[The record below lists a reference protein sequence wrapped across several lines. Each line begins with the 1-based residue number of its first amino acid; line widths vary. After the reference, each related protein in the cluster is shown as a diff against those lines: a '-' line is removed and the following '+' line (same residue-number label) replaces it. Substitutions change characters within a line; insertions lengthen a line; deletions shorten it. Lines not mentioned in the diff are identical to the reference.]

1 MDDEERSRTVEVL
14 TRIIND
20 EMGLR
25 EQLEIIRILNPD
37 TKLKPTDTQFV
48 IGLKMIDDEKFRRIK
63 ERELRIKRAHQRFK
77 LRQKKE
83 QRQLSKATK
92 SGLFSHTETV
102 KLSRVLPEQ
111 EFDVDILS

>member
-1 MDDEERSRTVEVL
+1 MDDEERTKTVKGL

-48 IGLKMIDDEKFRRIK
+48 IGKLKY
-63 ERELRIKRAHQRFK
+63 LQNK
-77 LRQKKE
+77 L
-83 QRQLSKATK
+83 L
-92 SGLFSHTETV
+92 
-102 KLSRVLPEQ
+102 
-111 EFDVDILS
+111 